1 MIRQRLG
8 KDLLFFD
15 GGMGTLLQEKGLAPG
30 ELPETW
36 NLTHSEE
43 IYKIHR
49 QYIEA
54 GSDIILTNTF
64 GANALKFHDD
74 SCSLEEII
82 KAAVSHVKKAERE
95 ALLQTGDE
103 RKIYTALDVG
113 PTGKLLK
120 PMGDLEF
127 ETAYEAFKEVVIL
140 GEQGGSRFNPYRD
153 NERYIRIKSSCF
165 SGERK
170 HVSSGICYRNI

>member
-54 GSDIILTNTF
+54 
-64 GANALKFHDD
+64 
-74 SCSLEEII
+74 
-82 KAAVSHVKKAERE
+82 
-95 ALLQTGDE
+95 
-103 RKIYTALDVG
+103 
-113 PTGKLLK
+113 
-120 PMGDLEF
+120 
-127 ETAYEAFKEVVIL
+127 
-140 GEQGGSRFNPYRD
+140 
-153 NERYIRIKSSCF
+153 
-165 SGERK
+165 
-170 HVSSGICYRNI
+170 

>member
-15 GGMGTLLQEKGLAPG
+15 GGMGTLLQEKA
-30 ELPETW
+30 
-36 NLTHSEE
+36 
-43 IYKIHR
+43 R
-49 QYIEA
+49 A
-54 GSDIILTNTF
+54 GRITGDVESDTF
-64 GANALKFHDD
+64 GRNIQDTQAIYRSRKRYHFDEYILVANALKFHDD

-127 ETAYEAFKEVVIL
+127 ERHMKL
-140 GEQGGSRFNPYRD
+140 L
-153 NERYIRIKSSCF
+153 
-165 SGERK
+165 RK
-170 HVSSGICYRNI
+170 

>member
-49 QYIEA
+49 QYRSRKRYHFDEYIWCKCAE
-54 GSDIILTNTF
+54 
-64 GANALKFHDD
+64 
-74 SCSLEEII
+74 
-82 KAAVSHVKKAERE
+82 VS
-95 ALLQTGDE
+95 
-103 RKIYTALDVG
+103 
-113 PTGKLLK
+113 
-120 PMGDLEF
+120 
-127 ETAYEAFKEVVIL
+127 
-140 GEQGGSRFNPYRD
+140 
-153 NERYIRIKSSCF
+153 
-165 SGERK
+165 
-170 HVSSGICYRNI
+170 